1 MAIFSLLL
9 LGTAVL
15 GVTLDQSPKVLVRG
29 EGKTIFLPCNVT
41 GLGSSDYIHWYQV
54 KDGQAPSRLLYISQ
68 GGTTAE
74 ALLHKLHLF
83 AQEQMTVGD
92 RKVFGSG
99 TRLYVTGEPVKLPK
113 VSGYLP
119 SKKYI
124 DKQGKQTMLCQA
136 SDMFPDL
143 VKFTWRTKSEAGDF
157 KDVPEENVVE
167 QSYKRD
173 NKTVTVT
180 SMMIIDKNTIEKNNY
195 QCTVTH
201 EGTTK
206 NTEILEMKRGNLKK
220 L

>member
-1 MAIFSLLL
+1 QQWMALLMCKIDFFFRVESLSL
-9 LGTAVL
+9 TQ
-15 GVTLDQSPKVLVRG
+15 TQKVLLKQK
-29 EGKTIFLPCNVT
+29 GKSVSFTCEVE
-41 GLGSSDYIHWYQV
+41 GLGSSNFVHWYHK
-54 KDGQAPSRLLYISQ
+54 KDGETFKRILYISES
-68 GGTTAE
+68 GSATTE
-74 ALLHKLHLF
+74 A
-83 AQEQMTVGD
+83 TVGNVIK
-92 RKVFGSG
+92 RFGSG
-99 TRLYVTGEPVKLPK
+99 TRLIVTGEPVKLPK

>member
-1 MAIFSLLL
+1 ETTRPLSLPSDWLL
-9 LGTAVL
+9 SFITLQTLGLQNCLNGQPKHPLSVIIKASRTARI
-15 GVTLDQSPKVLVRG
+15 QSGLKI
-29 EGKTIFLPCNVT
+29 GKNDPGIPARYAGSVKGSDTDYLSTGAQRCRIILLPMFNMFL
-41 GLGSSDYIHWYQV
+41 L
-54 KDGQAPSRLLYISQ
+54 
-68 GGTTAE
+68 
-74 ALLHKLHLF
+74 
-83 AQEQMTVGD
+83 
-92 RKVFGSG
+92 
-99 TRLYVTGEPVKLPK
+99 GEPVKLPK